1 MAKDRT
7 TDFPGEAAG
16 AVAEPPLTGH
26 ATRAAYEHS
35 FFGHPRGLSTLFFT
49 EMWER
54 FGYYGMRAL
63 LVLFMV
69 QAITDPNAGLGISV
83 HQAGAIYGLFA
94 AFVYLLALP
103 GGWIADRIVGQ
114 RRAVL
119 YGGILIALGYFG
131 MALPWRL
138 SFFLSLVVVVLGT
151 GLLKPN
157 ISTMVGELYPDRS
170 PVGSARRD
178 AGFSIFYMGINLGAF
193 FSPLVAGYIGQNI
206 SWHWGFASAGVG
218 MTLGL
223 LQYTF
228 FGKYL
233 GDAGM
238 HPDVGTPEVLAR
250 NRRALVV
257 GLAGMAVL
265 AVLVLGVFHLTIAQI
280 AESAGY
286 IILAIGLGYLA
297 YIVLFGG
304 LDTAEKKRVAVIGL
318 LFLAAAVFW
327 SGFEQAGSS
336 LNLVAQQLTN
346 LLIPVINWNMPASW
360 LQSVNPLLIIAMA
373 PVFAWLWVFLS
384 KHKVEPPS
392 AVKFGF
398 GLLLL
403 GAGFAVMM
411 VATKGLLEGQKIS
424 PLWLVL
430 TYFLH
435 TCGELSL
442 SPVGLSTMTKLAP
455 HRMVGQMM
463 GIWFMAAALG
473 NLMAGLIASTIG
485 AGGAEAGAISA
496 GAAHSAFV
504 LVTEISLAAGL
515 VMIFVSPWAKKLIG
529 GAE

>member
-1 MAKDRT
+1 MAKDGT
-7 TDFPGEAAG
+7 TGSPGSAE
-16 AVAEPPLTGH
+16 AVAQEALTGH

-83 HQAGAIYGLFA
+83 RQAGAIYGLFA

-103 GGWIADRIVGQ
+103 GGWIADKIVGQ

-119 YGGILIALGYFG
+119 YGGILIALGYYG
-131 MALPWRL
+131 MALPWRTT
-138 SFFLSLVVVVLGT
+138 FFLSLVVVVLGT

-170 PVGSARRD
+170 PEGSARRD
-178 AGFSIFYMGINLGAF
+178 AGFSIFYMGINLGAL

-206 SWHWGFASAGVG
+206 SWHLGFATAGVG

-223 LQYTF
+223 LQYTI

-238 HPDVGTPEVLAR
+238 HPDVGTPEALSR
-250 NRRALVV
+250 NKRNLLLGIVVVVAVAAL
-257 GLAGMAVL
+257 L
-265 AVLVLGVFHLTIAQI
+265 LGVFKVSIQQI
-280 AESAGY
+280 AAAAGY
-286 IILAIGLGYLA
+286 IIAALGLGYLA
-297 YIVLFGG
+297 YIILFGG
-304 LDTAEKKRVAVIGL
+304 LNLAEKKRVAVIGL

-336 LNLVAQQLTN
+336 LNLVAEQLTN
-346 LLIPVINWNMPASW
+346 LSIFGWQMPASW
-360 LQSVNPLLIIAMA
+360 LQSVNPAYIIVFA
-373 PVFAWLWVFLS
+373 PLFAWLWPFLA
-384 KHKVEPPS
+384 KHRVEPPS
-392 AVKFGF
+392 PMKFGF
-398 GLLLL
+398 GLVLLA
-403 GAGFAVMM
+403 AGFFVMIGATNQAMAVGKS
-411 VATKGLLEGQKIS
+411 AIW
-424 PLWLVL
+424 WLVA

-463 GIWFMAAALG
+463 GIWFMAASLG

-485 AGGAEAGAISA
+485 AGAESGAISA

-515 VMIFVSPWAKKLIG
+515 VMIFISPWAKKLIG

>member
-1 MAKDRT
+1 MAKDGT
-7 TDFPGEAAG
+7 TEFASASSS
-16 AVAEPPLTGH
+16 AVAGEPTGH
-26 ATRAAYEHS
+26 ATRAEYEHS

-69 QAITDPNAGLGISV
+69 AAVTDPNAGLGISV
-83 HQAGAIYGLFA
+83 QQAGAIYGLFA

-103 GGWIADRIVGQ
+103 GGWVADRILGQ

-119 YGGILIALGYFG
+119 VGGILIALGYYG
-131 MALPWRL
+131 MALPWRR
-138 SFFLSLVVVVLGT
+138 SFFLSLVLVVLGT

-157 ISTMVGELYPDRS
+157 ISTMVGELYPDRT

-193 FSPLVAGYIGQNI
+193 FSPLVAGYIGQNY
-206 SWHWGFASAGVG
+206 SWHLGFASAGVG

-238 HPDVGTPEVLAR
+238 HPDVGAPEVLAR
-250 NRRALVV
+250 NRRNL
-257 GLAGMAVL
+257 GLGVAAVAVL
-265 AVLVLGVFHLTIAQI
+265 AYLILGVFHLGIAQI
-280 AESAGY
+280 AQVAGY
-286 IILAIGLGYLA
+286 IILAIGLGYLG

-304 LDTAEKKRVAVIGL
+304 LDTAEKKRIGVIGL

-346 LLIPVINWNMPASW
+346 MLIPVINWNMPASW

-373 PVFAWLWVFLS
+373 PVFAWLWVFLAR
-384 KHKVEPPS
+384 KKVEPSSPL
-392 AVKFGF
+392 KFGF
-398 GLLLL
+398 GLLML
-403 GAGFAVMM
+403 GAGFAVMIA
-411 VATKGLLEGQKIS
+411 ATSAAANGHRIS

-485 AGGAEAGAISA
+485 AGAQSGAISA

-504 LVTEISLAAGL
+504 LVTEISVAAGL
-515 VMIFVSPWAKKLIG
+515 VMIFISPWAKKLIG

>member
-1 MAKDRT
+1 MAKDPT
-7 TDFPGEAAG
+7 TAGFPGAAQEAG
-16 AVAEPPLTGH
+16 EPLTGH
-26 ATRAAYEHS
+26 ATRAQYEHS

-63 LVLFMV
+63 LILFMTAAV
-69 QAITDPNAGLGISV
+69 TDRNAGLGFSV
-83 HQAGAIYGLFA
+83 ENAGALYGLFIA
-94 AFVYLLALP
+94 MVYLLALP
-103 GGWIADRIVGQ
+103 GGWVADRILGQ
-114 RRAVL
+114 RRTVL
-119 YGGILIALGYFG
+119 VGGIIIAVGYYT
-131 MALPWRL
+131 MALP
-138 SFFLSLVVVVLGT
+138 SLVAFYTSLLLVILGT

-170 PVGSARRD
+170 VAGSARRD

-193 FSPLVAGYIGQNI
+193 FSPLVAAAVAQRWG
-206 SWHWGFASAGVG
+206 WRWGFATAGMG

-223 LQYTF
+223 VQYTV

-238 HPDVGTPEVLAR
+238 HPDVGSSAQRTR
-250 NRRALVV
+250 NILY
-257 GLAGMAVL
+257 
-265 AVLVLGVFHLTIAQI
+265 LVLGGAAVALIGYVLVGLLHLPIPTIAKYTGYVI
-280 AESAGY
+280 A
-286 IILAIGLGYLA
+286 AIGLGYLA
-297 YIVLFGG
+297 YIMLFGG
-304 LDTAEKKRVAVIGL
+304 LDPAERKRVGVIGL

-346 LLIPVINWNMPASW
+346 LNVFGWAMPAAD

-373 PVFAWLWVFLS
+373 PVFAWLWIFLS
-384 KHKVEPPS
+384 KKKIEPSSPF
-392 AVKFGF
+392 KFGF
-398 GLLLL
+398 GLLML
-403 GAGFAVMM
+403 GAGFAVMIL
-411 VATKGLLEGQKIS
+411 ATAAAMGGQRVS
-424 PLWLVL
+424 PLWLVV

-463 GIWFMAAALG
+463 GIWFMATSLG

-485 AGGAEAGAISA
+485 AGAATGQISA
-496 GAAHSAFV
+496 GAAHSAFI
-504 LVTEISLAAGL
+504 LVTEISVGAGL
-515 VMIFVSPWAKKLIG
+515 LMIFISPWVKKLIG
-529 GAE
+529 GRE

>member
-1 MAKDRT
+1 MATDRT
-7 TDFPGEAAG
+7 SEQAG
-16 AVAEPPLTGH
+16 TATAEPTGA
-26 ATRAAYEHS
+26 ATRAAYERS

-63 LVLFMV
+63 LILFMTA
-69 QAITDPNAGLGISV
+69 AITDKNAGLGFSV
-83 HQAGAIYGLFA
+83 EEAGALYGLFIA
-94 AFVYLLALP
+94 LVYLLALP
-103 GGWIADRIVGQ
+103 GGWVADRILGQ
-114 RRAVL
+114 RRTVL
-119 YGGILIALGYFG
+119 VGGIIIAAGYYT
-131 MALPWRL
+131 MALPSRVA
-138 SFFLSLVVVVLGT
+138 FFTSLLLVILGT

-157 ISTMVGELYPDRS
+157 ISSMVGELYPDRS

-193 FSPLVAGYIGQNI
+193 FSPLVAGYIGQKY
-206 SWHWGFASAGVG
+206 SWHWGFATAGIG

-223 LQYTF
+223 FQYTF

-238 HPDVGTPEVLAR
+238 HPDVGSSEKRRKNVR
-250 NRRALVV
+250 N
-257 GLAGMAVL
+257 
-265 AVLVLGVFHLTIAQI
+265 LVLGAVAVVLVGYLLVGVLHLGITQI
-280 AESAGY
+280 ARYTGY
-286 IILAIGLGYLA
+286 VIAAIGLGYLA
-297 YIVLFGG
+297 YVVLFGG
-304 LDTAEKKRVAVIGL
+304 LETGEKKRVGVIGI

-336 LNLVAQQLTN
+336 LNLVAEQLTN
-346 LLIPVINWNMPASW
+346 LNIAGWNMPASW

-373 PVFAWLWVFLS
+373 PAFAWLWIFLS
-384 KHKVEPPS
+384 RKRVEPSSPL
-392 AVKFGF
+392 KFGF

-403 GAGFAVMM
+403 GAGFAVMII
-411 VATKGLLEGQKIS
+411 AAGLAMSGHRVS
-424 PLWLVL
+424 PMWLVL

-463 GIWFMAAALG
+463 GIWFMASSLG

-485 AGGAEAGAISA
+485 GGA
-496 GAAHSAFV
+496 AA
-504 LVTEISLAAGL
+504 
-515 VMIFVSPWAKKLIG
+515 P
-529 GAE
+529 